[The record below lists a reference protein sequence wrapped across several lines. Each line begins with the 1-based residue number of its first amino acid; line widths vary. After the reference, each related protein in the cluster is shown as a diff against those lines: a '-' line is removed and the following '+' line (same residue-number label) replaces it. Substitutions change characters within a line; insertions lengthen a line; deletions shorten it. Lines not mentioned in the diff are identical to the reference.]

1 MFDKLKMKFAA
12 RRVKANKK
20 NTKAKTKTTR
30 KNTKRKG
37 FWTRVWNIVCWPFRM
52 IAKLCRRFW
61 NWLCGINL
69 VAMVNLALLVAI
81 IVLFSM
87 LIIDVVGCR
96 KQVVIV
102 AKPQPV
108 EQVVVS
114 ESAAPRNVRP
124 RPVLPIKAPANA
136 QKNKNAVRSI
146 NVVPVKRAEA
156 QIAKQQTAKRNNKF
170 MGDVIIDSR
179 GAGAMLQAG
188 AQVNGNLYLQN
199 MSKYTLPCDI
209 RINGNLFLRDVNMLQ
224 FCGDFVITGNIYVSP
239 RSSFGPI
246 PKTARLGGHVV
257 L

>member
-12 RRVKANKK
+12 HRVKANKK
-20 NTKAKTKTTR
+20 NTKAKTTR

-37 FWTRVWNIVCWPFRM
+37 FWARVWNVICWPFRM
-52 IAKLCRRFW
+52 VAKLCRRFW

-87 LIIDVVGCR
+87 LIIDVLGCR

-102 AKPQPV
+102 AKPQSTP
-108 EQVVVS
+108 EQIVVS
-114 ESAAPRNVRP
+114 EAAAPRNVRP
-124 RPVLPIKAPANA
+124 RPVLPIKANA
-136 QKNKNAVRSI
+136 QTNKNEVASV
-146 NVVPVKRAEA
+146 NVVPVKHVEV
-156 QIAKQQTAKRNNKF
+156 QIAKQQTATRKNKF
-170 MGDVIIDSR
+170 WGDVIIDSR
-179 GAGAMLQAG
+179 GAGAMLQNG

-199 MSKYTLPCDI
+199 MRKYTLPCDI

-224 FCGDFVITGNIYVSP
+224 FCGDFIITGNIYVSP
-239 RSSFGPI
+239 QSSFGPI